1 MACTFSNSNCSHF
14 PETNMTVTV
23 SLNEFSSSSGRQLEP
38 SDWLLI
44 DQDRVNQFASA
55 TNDHQ
60 FIHTD
65 PERAAQTQFGGTIAH
80 GFLTLSMLSHLNGQN
95 MITPEGLVMGIN
107 YGSNKIRYLQPVL
120 VGDRIRTRQKLL
132 EISQKLPGQWMVK
145 SSVVVEIEHKVK
157 AAMVAETLALYIV
170 EK

>member
-1 MACTFSNSNCSHF
+1 
-14 PETNMTVTV
+14 MTVTV
-23 SLNEFSSSSGRQLEP
+23 SLKEFASSAGRELKP

-65 PERAAQTQFGGTIAH
+65 PERAAQTLFGGTIAH
-80 GFLTLSMLSHLNGQN
+80 GFLTLSMLSFLNSQH
-95 MITPEGLVMGIN
+95 MIAPEGLVMGIN
-107 YGSNKIRYLQPVL
+107 YGSNKIRYLQAVR

-145 SSVVVEIEHKVK
+145 SSVTVEIENKVK

-170 EK
+170 QK

>member
-1 MACTFSNSNCSHF
+1 
-14 PETNMTVTV
+14 MTVTV
-23 SLNEFSSSSGRQLEP
+23 SLKEFTSSAGRELEP

-44 DQDRVNQFASA
+44 DQDRINRFANA

-65 PERAAQTQFGGTIAH
+65 PDRAAKTMFRGTIAH
-80 GFLTLSMLSHLNGQN
+80 GFLTLSMLSFLNSQH
-95 MITPEGLVMGIN
+95 MIAPEGLIMGIN
-107 YGSNKIRYLQPVL
+107 YGSNKIRYLQPVR
-120 VGDRIRTRQKLL
+120 VGERIRTRQKLL
-132 EISQKLPGQWMVK
+132 EISQKLPRQWMVK
-145 SSVVVEIEHKVK
+145 SLVTVEIENKVK